1 MSAKGMLLRHRR
13 LQISNS
19 FINYIFQMKLHTSI
33 KLFEVPMLSE
43 KQKHGHIR
51 RAFDSIGKPKQYPL
65 KAQPG

>member
-1 MSAKGMLLRHRR
+1 MSAKGTFLRHSL

-19 FINYIFQMKLHTSI
+19 SINYIFQMKVHTSI
-33 KLFEVPMLSE
+33 RLFDIPVLSE